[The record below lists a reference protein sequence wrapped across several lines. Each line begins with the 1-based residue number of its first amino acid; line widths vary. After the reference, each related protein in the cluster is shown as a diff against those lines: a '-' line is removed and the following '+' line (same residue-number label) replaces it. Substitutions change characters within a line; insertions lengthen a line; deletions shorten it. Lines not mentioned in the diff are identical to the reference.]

1 MRRETAYK
9 LAGRRHD
16 HPAPGTGIAK
26 EREIRFKALPPGQLE
41 RAWEVLHVL
50 KGLQIERTGDP
61 LCLRVRYS
69 VLDYSLEA
77 LEDALRDAGC
87 ALDNALYTK
96 LVRALIYFCEETQRH
111 NLLSPERLI
120 KQSNEVY
127 IQAWDHQVHGDHD
140 DTPLDLREYK

>member
-26 EREIRFKALPPGQLE
+26 ERDIRFKALPPGQVE
-41 RAWEVLHVL
+41 RAWEVLRVL
-50 KGLQIERTGDP
+50 KDLQVERTDDP

-111 NLLSPERLI
+111 NLDSPERLI
-120 KQSNEVY
+120 KQSQEVY
-127 IQAWDHQVHGDHD
+127 IQAWDQHPHGDRD
-140 DTPLDLREYK
+140 DTPVELREYK

>member
-16 HPAPGTGIAK
+16 HPALGTGIAK

>member
-16 HPAPGTGIAK
+16 QPAPGTGIDK
-26 EREIRFKALPPGQLE
+26 ERDIRFKPLPPGQVE
-41 RAWEVLHVL
+41 RAWEVLRVL
-50 KGLQIERTGDP
+50 KHLQVERTGDA

-111 NLLSPERLI
+111 NLDSPERLI
-120 KQSNEVY
+120 KQSQEVY
-127 IQAWDHQVHGDHD
+127 IQAWDQHQHGDRD
-140 DTPLDLREYK
+140 DTPVELREYK

>member
-16 HPAPGTGIAK
+16 QPAPGTGIDK
-26 EREIRFKALPPGQLE
+26 ERDIRFKPLPPGQLE

-111 NLLSPERLI
+111 NLDSPERLI
-120 KQSNEVY
+120 KQSQEVY
-127 IQAWDHQVHGDHD
+127 IQAWDQHPHGDRD
-140 DTPLDLREYK
+140 DTPVELREYK

>member
-26 EREIRFKALPPGQLE
+26 EREIRFKALPPGQVE
-41 RAWEVLHVL
+41 RAWEVLCVL

-96 LVRALIYFCEETQRH
+96 LVRALI
-111 NLLSPERLI
+111 
-120 KQSNEVY
+120 
-127 IQAWDHQVHGDHD
+127 
-140 DTPLDLREYK
+140 

>member
-1 MRRETAYK
+1 M
-9 LAGRRHD
+9 
-16 HPAPGTGIAK
+16 
-26 EREIRFKALPPGQLE
+26 IRFKALPPGQVE
-41 RAWEVLHVL
+41 RAWEVLCVL

-77 LEDALRDAGC
+77 LEDALREAGC

-111 NLLSPERLI
+111 NLDSPERLI

-127 IQAWDHQVHGDHD
+127 VQAWDHQVHGDHD